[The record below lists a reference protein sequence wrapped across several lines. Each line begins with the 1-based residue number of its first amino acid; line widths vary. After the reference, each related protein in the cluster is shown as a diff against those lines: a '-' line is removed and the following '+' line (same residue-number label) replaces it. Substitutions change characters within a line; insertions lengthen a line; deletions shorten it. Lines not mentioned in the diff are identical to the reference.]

1 LYYCSFRFLKCLLP
15 NIIQARPVTALD
27 AWTDFELR
35 HEFDSPILTDSDY
48 VTKANTGEVFPG
60 ATSPLGLSVSARALD
75 LSFQFVIKEQF
86 ARFFEVNPWCIGRF
100 NLFFQNQVF
109 INVIDTFQRDIGEEI
124 THHRSVDMAI
134 FGHL

>member
-60 ATSPLGLSVSARALD
+60 ATSPLGLSVTARALD
-75 LSFQFVIKEQF
+75 LSFH
-86 ARFFEVNPWCIGRF
+86 
-100 NLFFQNQVF
+100 LFFQNQVF

-124 THHRSVDMAI
+124 TSHHRSVDMAI